1 MFLARLGRMARQAL
15 NVERALAQ
23 HARTSLLMGVDFLP
37 VAKTLRAPVEV
48 EVKGA
53 ASASPISP
61 TSAGDG
67 APSPGGGAALAA
79 TLSPGERV
87 GSADKRAAL
96 AALKRRHDAE
106 CAHCTSAPPF
116 TQTVFG
122 DGDPDAA
129 LMFIGEA
136 PGAEEDKQGVPFV
149 GRAGEKLND
158 MIRAMGL
165 KREDVYIANILKA
178 RPPNNATPT
187 PDEAER
193 CGVWLTEQIRI
204 IRPRVIVTLG
214 KPASNY
220 MLKNRDSM
228 TSMRGVWREYV
239 DGDLVIP
246 VMPTFH
252 PAYLLRAYTPENRKK
267 VWSDLQEAMKRISG

>member
-1 MFLARLGRMARQAL
+1 M
-15 NVERALAQ
+15 NRALAQ
-23 HARTSLLMGVDFLP
+23 HAKTAMLMGVDFLP
-37 VAKTLRAPVEV
+37 VAARARPASEI

-53 ASASPISP
+53 PAADSAPAPAPAPAIPAAPVAPAASAP
-61 TSAGDG
+61 A
-67 APSPGGGAALAA
+67 GGAA
-79 TLSPGERV
+79 R
-87 GSADKRAAL
+87 DKRAL
-96 AALKRRHDAE
+96 LDDLKRRHDAE
-106 CAHCTSAPPF
+106 CAHCTTAPPF

-136 PGAEEDKQGVPFV
+136 PGAEEDKRGVPFV

-165 KREDVYIANILKA
+165 QREDVYIANILKA

-187 PDEAER
+187 PDECER
-193 CGVWLTEQIRI
+193 CGVWLKEQIRI
-204 IRPRVIVTLG
+204 VRPRVIVTLG
-214 KPASNY
+214 KPASNF
-220 MLKNRDSM
+220 MLQNRDSM

-239 DGDLVIP
+239 DGDLRVP
-246 VMPTFH
+246 LMPTFH

-267 VWSDLQEAMKRISG
+267 VWSDLQQAMAKVNGPVSG

>member
-1 MFLARLGRMARQAL
+1 M
-15 NVERALAQ
+15 
-23 HARTSLLMGVDFLP
+23 LMGVDFLP
-37 VAKTLRAPVEV
+37 VARSARAAVEV

-53 ASASPISP
+53 TPASS
-61 TSAGDG
+61 TSQTGAEDG
-67 APSPGGGAALAA
+67 APSPGASGA
-79 TLSPGERV
+79 TLSHGERV
-87 GSADKRAAL
+87 EARPSPTPPTSGRGGTDKRAAL
-96 AALKRRHDAE
+96 AELKRRHDAE
-106 CAHCTSAPPF
+106 CAHCTNAPPF

-193 CGVWLTEQIRI
+193 CGVWLVEQIRI
-204 IRPRVIVTLG
+204 IRPKVIVTLG
-214 KPASNY
+214 KPAANY
-220 MLKNRDSM
+220 MLRNRDSM
-228 TSMRGVWREYV
+228 GSMRGTWREYV

-267 VWSDLQEAMKRISG
+267 VWSDLQQAMTKISG

>member
-1 MFLARLGRMARQAL
+1 MARQAH
-15 NVERALAQ
+15 NAERALAQ
-23 HARTSLLMGVDFLP
+23 HAKTAMLMGVDFLP
-37 VAKTLRAPVEV
+37 VAKSARPAVEV
-48 EVKGA
+48 EVKDSLGP
-53 ASASPISP
+53 SPDTRVEEPSP
-61 TSAGDG
+61 TPPRSGRG
-67 APSPGGGAALAA
+67 
-79 TLSPGERV
+79 TV
-87 GSADKRAAL
+87 DKRAAL
-96 AALKRRHDAE
+96 DDLKRRHDEE
-106 CAHCTSAPPF
+106 CAHCTNAPPF

-204 IRPRVIVTLG
+204 VRPRVIVTLG
-214 KPASNY
+214 KPAANY
-220 MLKNRDSM
+220 MLRNRDAM
-228 TSMRGVWREYV
+228 GSMRGTWHEYE
-239 DGDLVIP
+239 DGDLRIP
-246 VMPTFH
+246 LMPTFH

-267 VWSDLQEAMKRISG
+267 VWSDLQQALTRISG

>member
-1 MFLARLGRMARQAL
+1 
-15 NVERALAQ
+15 VEER
-23 HARTSLLMGVDFLP
+23 P
-37 VAKTLRAPVEV
+37 
-48 EVKGA
+48 
-53 ASASPISP
+53 SP
-61 TSAGDG
+61 TPPTSGR
-67 APSPGGGAALAA
+67 
-79 TLSPGERV
+79 GE
-87 GSADKRAAL
+87 ADKRAAL
-96 AALKRRHDAE
+96 DELKRRHDAE
-106 CAHCTSAPPF
+106 CAHCTNAPPF

-193 CGVWLTEQIRI
+193 CGVWLVEQIRI

-214 KPASNY
+214 KPAANY
-220 MLKNRDSM
+220 MLRNRDSM
-228 TSMRGVWREYV
+228 GSMRGTWREYV

-267 VWSDLQEAMKRISG
+267 VWSDLQQAMTKISG

>member
-1 MFLARLGRMARQAL
+1 M
-15 NVERALAQ
+15 
-23 HARTSLLMGVDFLP
+23 LMGVDFLP
-37 VAKTLRAPVEV
+37 VAKKARASVEV
-48 EVKGA
+48 EVKESRG
-53 ASASPISP
+53 
-61 TSAGDG
+61 
-67 APSPGGGAALAA
+67 PSPD
-79 TLSPGERV
+79 TLRVPTAPQRGE
-87 GSADKRAAL
+87 APDKRAAL
-96 AALKRRHDAE
+96 DDLKRRHDAE
-106 CAHCTSAPPF
+106 CAHCTTAPPF

-136 PGAEEDKQGVPFV
+136 PGAEEDKQGIPFV

-204 IRPRVIVTLG
+204 IRPKVIVTLG
-214 KPASNY
+214 KPAANY

-228 TSMRGVWREYV
+228 TSMRGTWHEYA
-239 DGDLVIP
+239 DGDLRIP
-246 VMPTFH
+246 IMPTFH

-267 VWSDLQEAMKRISG
+267 VWSDLQQAMTKVSG